1 MYSAFL
7 YLFTERRRIP
17 IATIQTSI
25 QVMDRV
31 SGPLRNM
38 YRAMTTVVTGFEEM
52 QKASGKAVNTATIQK
67 AKIQLNEVAAS
78 ILDIESNT
86 KRSISSQRRH
96 NDEIRNGA
104 NAAAGLAGKSKV
116 LSPCMLGLKVPK
128 VC

>member
-1 MYSAFL
+1 
-7 YLFTERRRIP
+7 
-17 IATIQTSI
+17 
-25 QVMDRV
+25 MDRV

-104 NAAAGLAGKSKV
+104 NAAAGLAGKIKSVVAMYAGAQGTKGL
-116 LSPCMLGLKVPK
+116 LSLADTMTTTKARLDLI
-128 VC
+128 